1 MAGITMFVEGKPR
14 SGVFTDSEAPEIDKA
29 QYSSGQVPCLDVLR
43 HQPRAWP

>member
-29 QYSSGQVPCLDVLR
+29 QYSSGQGPCLDALR